1 MSQIIKRKGLDYLI
15 RAFRL
20 VEDKCDDVY
29 LLIAGSGPFEGYCKK
44 LAKDLGV
51 KNIIFK
57 GYVEE
62 SDVEFYHNVCDVLA
76 LPSIFLDDY
85 PEPDGY
91 VVYESMSVG
100 KPLVVTYATGAAEM
114 IREGENGFVVK
125 ERNAAELAEALYKIL
140 ADETLQ
146 EKMSNESKK
155 IFEEKI
161 SLEKQFEA
169 FKAAIDFVQG
179 KRIS

>member
-1 MSQIIKRKGLDYLI
+1 M
-15 RAFRL
+15 
-20 VEDKCDDVY
+20 
-29 LLIAGSGPFEGYCKK
+29 
-44 LAKDLGV
+44 
-51 KNIIFK
+51 
-57 GYVEE
+57 
-62 SDVEFYHNVCDVLA
+62 
-76 LPSIFLDDY
+76 DDY

-91 VVYESMSVG
+91 VVNECMSVG
-100 KPLVVTYATGAAEM
+100 KPLVVTDATGAAEM